1 VKKTTTIL
9 AILAAALS
17 ACGPE
22 ESKCEPGEGA
32 YLALSTMPDP
42 PVAQPNGFHAIKII
56 ATGQDDECEPIAA
69 GTPIVFSLRDQD
81 PEGVGFFPNDEAE
94 ITRSF
99 GPMNADTEV
108 KSRVAG
114 TAQVHGFCQS
124 YNLTA
129 LPVDVEFT
137 TD

>member
-1 VKKTTTIL
+1 MKALAVSLALIL
-9 AILAAALS
+9 GLS
-17 ACGPE
+17 ACGSE
-22 ESKCEPGEGA
+22 EPKCEPGEGA

-42 PVAQPNGFHAIKII
+42 AIALPNGVEAIKII
-56 ATGQDDECEPIAA
+56 ATGQDDKCEPIAV
-69 GTPIVFSLRDQD
+69 GTAIEFSLREQN

-108 KSRVAG
+108 KSRLPG
-114 TAQVHGFCQS
+114 TAKVNGFCQA

-129 LPVDVEFT
+129 LPVDLEFSN
-137 TD
+137 